1 MAKGKHLG
9 VERSPAQEEA
19 SERGQKSR
27 QGSRHRPISLTQIRE
42 ILNDCGADQVL
53 GRHSLLVS

>member
-9 VERSPAQEEA
+9 VERILAQEEA

-53 GRHSLLVS
+53 GRHK